1 MGFNFLRSIDENYR
15 RSVEET
21 APEDAN
27 IIFVDPTV
35 LEEKLEEFGATG
47 DILNSQPRLTAFLD
61 NLPLEQLE
69 ELGETLRNHMEG
81 QVPGSMDAFRDDLG
95 ELSDKNAAGRVLLQG
110 PAATY
115 RPSDID
121 GTEYSFVI
129 MPQEYVDSKPDIVNT
144 ALGQVDE
151 LTPEDREMVQN
162 AAEGNYI
169 LFNEEEVEEIID
181 NMPGSNRE
189 WIRFIGYHEGEHIE
203 QDVDPTTLGS
213 FGAEAEADAG
223 AGLEASADGDS
234 DIALAWKDMR
244 ALNGV
249 DAGHAISPLLDSGD
263 QTTTLHMQGAANY
276 QGAML
281 GIVEE
286 NYDFDAHEG
295 DATSARELL
304 RENPEAFF
312 STLNESVES
321 ANAGLVSAYNEDPT
335 SYEATG
341 LVVGAQ
347 IYTDYMNDFEDAY
360 RRRILDQDVPERTTS
375 TQLIPQE
382 AENQYYVDLTRENEI
397 DLINRGLELNA
408 RSVGMRVFN
417 DFDFEAYEGEA
428 TSEFQLKDENPEA
441 YFAHQRDFVETLRAE
456 AVEAYEQDPSHENT
470 RDLIVAQ
477 YASTLISNRHNAD
490 LLQHDPTIDN
500 SELMDYDSLI
510 TEEQF
515 RGYLEEQHRRQTL
528 PETETTIEVVEPENG
543 GGTENIIQV
552 EPQIDYEEGPNGT
565 PYTTEVSGIET
576 GEPTVDF
583 ETGVSVN
590 GTPMPNVFGQSAAPP
605 PENVSVVDPTQPE
618 VTAETP
624 AMIPPQTDITVTTG
638 ARL

>member
-47 DILNSQPRLTAFLD
+47 DILNSQPRLTEFLD
-61 NLPLEQLE
+61 NLSYEQTE
-69 ELGETLRNHMEG
+69 ELGEVLRDHMEG
-81 QVPGSMDAFRDDLG
+81 QVPGSMDTFKSDLG
-95 ELSDKNAAGRVLLQG
+95 EYSDRSTAERVLLQG

-115 RPSDID
+115 QPSDID

-129 MPQEYVDSKPDIVNT
+129 LPQEYVDSKPDIVNT

-151 LTPEDREMVQN
+151 LTPEDRATVES
-162 AAEGNYI
+162 AAEGNFI
-169 LFNEEEVEEIID
+169 LFNAEEVEEIID

-213 FGAEAEADAG
+213 FGAEAEADSG
-223 AGLEASADGDS
+223 AGLEAGADGDA
-234 DIALAWKDMR
+234 DITLAWKDMR

-263 QTTTLHMQGAANY
+263 QTTTLHLEAAQNY
-276 QGAML
+276 QATML
-281 GIVEE
+281 GIVEA
-286 NYDFDAHEG
+286 NYDFEAHEG
-295 DATSARELL
+295 DATTARELL
-304 RENPEAFF
+304 REDPEAFF
-312 STLNESVES
+312 STLNTEVETT
-321 ANAGLVSAYNEDPT
+321 NAQLVAALNEDPE
-335 SYEATG
+335 SYEARG
-341 LVVGAQ
+341 MVVGAQ

-360 RRRILDQDVPERTTS
+360 RRRVLDQDIPERTTS
-375 TQLIPQE
+375 TQLIPQQIE
-382 AENQYYVDLTRENEI
+382 DEYYNDLEVENEI
-397 DLINRGLELNA
+397 DLINKGLELNA
-408 RSVGMRVFN
+408 RSMDLRVFN

-428 TSEFQLKDENPEA
+428 TNQFELKDENPET
-441 YFAHQRDFVETLRAE
+441 YFAHQRDFVDNMRTE
-456 AVEAYEQDPSHENT
+456 AVEAYEQDPSHENM
-470 RDLIVAQ
+470 RGLIVAQ
-477 YASTLISNRHNAD
+477 YASTLISNGYNYD
-490 LLQHDPTIDN
+490 LLEHDPTTND
-500 SELMDYDSLI
+500 SELMDYDPLV
-510 TEEQF
+510 TQEQV
-515 RGYLEEQHRRQTL
+515 RGYLEEQQSRQAAERAEL
-528 PETETTIEVVEPENG
+528 ETSEPEQTE
-543 GGTENIIQV
+543 GTENIIQV
-552 EPQIDYEEGPNGT
+552 GPQIDYEEGPNGT

-590 GTPMPNVFGQSAAPP
+590 GTPMPNVFGQSAAPT
-605 PENVSVVDPTQPE
+605 PENITVVDPTQPD
-618 VTAETP
+618 VAAETP
-624 AMIPPQTDITVTTG
+624 AMIPPQTEVTVTTG